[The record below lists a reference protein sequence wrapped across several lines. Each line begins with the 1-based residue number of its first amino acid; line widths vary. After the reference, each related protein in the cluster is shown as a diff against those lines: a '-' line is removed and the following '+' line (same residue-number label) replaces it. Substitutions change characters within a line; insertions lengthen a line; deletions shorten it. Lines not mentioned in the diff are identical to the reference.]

1 MPNIGAYFI
10 KSQDSYWYTQCLITR
25 TSCNHSRI
33 FMYRDMYVCI
43 GCIAWHGTDVTM
55 DLTDRVDLLSMAFV
69 HSLIF
74 CGIEGN
80 ATVCSDKEWLF
91 VSRRCFP
98 VPEDHTEDGN
108 RAGFRKS
115 KAQLRSKGRSVP
127 NQFFQTSFSFFS
139 RMYIKIIPPRKLYLY
154 FSK

>member
-1 MPNIGAYFI
+1 M
-10 KSQDSYWYTQCLITR
+10 
-25 TSCNHSRI
+25 
-33 FMYRDMYVCI
+33 
-43 GCIAWHGTDVTM
+43 TM

-74 CGIEGN
+74 CAIEGN

-98 VPEDHTEDGN
+98 VPEDGN

-115 KAQLRSKGRSVP
+115 KA
-127 NQFFQTSFSFFS
+127 
-139 RMYIKIIPPRKLYLY
+139 
-154 FSK
+154 